1 MATPTLGSNTSMG
14 ANLASRKL
22 QGRLFVTTAVLATA
36 VGIVVLA
43 ALLIDVAIDGVPRLS
58 WDFITSYPSR
68 FAGRAGILSALMGT
82 IWVMMLTAMFSF
94 PLGVGTALY
103 LEQYAPKNRITDV
116 IQTNIANLAGVPS
129 IVYGILGLTVFVRW
143 FALDRS
149 VLAAALT
156 MTLLI
161 LPITIIASR
170 EAIRSAPSSLV
181 TAAYGLGATKWQV
194 IRTTILP
201 PACPGILTGTILS
214 MSRAIGETAPLIIM
228 GALTFIAF
236 VPGSDGFWNGPL
248 DPFTVLPIQIF
259 NWASRPQAAFLET
272 AAAGIVVLLIVLL
285 AMNSVAIF
293 LRNKSQKR
301 VQDA

>member
-1 MATPTLGSNTSMG
+1 MINALG
-14 ANLASRKL
+14 
-22 QGRLFVTTAVLATA
+22 
-36 VGIVVLA
+36 
-43 ALLIDVAIDGVPRLS
+43 P
-58 WDFITSYPSR
+58 
-68 FAGRAGILSALMGT
+68 
-82 IWVMMLTAMFSF
+82 SF

-103 LEQYAPKNRITDV
+103 LEQYAPKSRITEIV
-116 IQTNIANLAGVPS
+116 QMNLANLAGVPS

-149 VLAAALT
+149 VLAGSLT

-170 EAIRSAPSSLV
+170 EAIRGVPQSLV

-194 IRTTILP
+194 IQTTILP
-201 PACPGILTGTILS
+201 YAFPGILTGTILS

-259 NWASRPQAAFLET
+259 NWASRPQEAFLET
-272 AAAGIVVLLIVLL
+272 AAAGIVVLLVALL
-285 AMNSVAIF
+285 VMNSLAIF
-293 LRNKSQKR
+293 LRNKYQKR
-301 VQDA
+301 IQES